1 MFQSLEPLKN
11 IALAKDMYYEQW
23 INSKDITLTCF
34 EWDQT
39 LLYMHWELRS
49 SFQGT
54 KWNQI
59 LKGHLNF
66 DCCLTGTFSTIAQNC

>member
-11 IALAKDMYYEQW
+11 IALAKYMYYEQW

-39 LLYMHWELRS
+39 LLYTCIENYAPFFKAPNEIKSRK
-49 SFQGT
+49 GT
-54 KWNQI
+54 
-59 LKGHLNF
+59 
-66 DCCLTGTFSTIAQNC
+66 